1 MQQFYQ
7 FGDSNLLDLQN
18 TINLRHVG
26 KDCSSSFFKI
36 HLYLLA
42 SKFLKRFMI
51 NNMYSMYIR
60 NAEYNADFDFNH
72 NMIEKFI
79 RKTLNYSF
87 GIELCYDNFL
97 QLF

>member
-1 MQQFYQ
+1 M
-7 FGDSNLLDLQN
+7 D
-18 TINLRHVG
+18 
-26 KDCSSSFFKI
+26 
-36 HLYLLA
+36 
-42 SKFLKRFMI
+42 
-51 NNMYSMYIR
+51 IR
-60 NAEYNADFDFNH
+60 NADYNVDFDFNP